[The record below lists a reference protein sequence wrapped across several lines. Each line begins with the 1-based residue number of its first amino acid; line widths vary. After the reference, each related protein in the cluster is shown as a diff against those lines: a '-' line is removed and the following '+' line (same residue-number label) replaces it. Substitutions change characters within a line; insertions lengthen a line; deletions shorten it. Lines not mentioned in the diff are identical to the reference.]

1 MASKDLIEY
10 VDGVEK
16 IISQQGISY
25 ECAEALSQAAQV
37 AITSENDIQY
47 GLEVS
52 EKAKKYIENLI
63 LDTTGMNVFEVD
75 KYCQEN
81 KTSVNEIDLWWKILK
96 IEAPYLLDS
105 YLLFLEKNR
114 EWKDRFYQHR
124 RRCFLKIGVIQA
136 LQDLEDDKIDILAF
150 SIIPG
155 GG

>member
-1 MASKDLIEY
+1 MASKDLIKY
-10 VDGVEK
+10 VDEVEK
-16 IISQQGISY
+16 LISQQGITF
-25 ECAEALSQAAQV
+25 ECAEALYKAAQV
-37 AITSENDIQY
+37 SINSEKDIQF
-47 GLEVS
+47 GLKTAES
-52 EKAKKYIENLI
+52 AKKYIENLI
-63 LDTTGMNVFEVD
+63 EDTTDMTVFEVE

-81 KTSVNEIDLWWKILK
+81 KTNVNELDLWWKILK

-105 YLLFLEKNR
+105 YLLYLEKNR

-124 RRCFLKIGVIQA
+124 RKCFLKIGVIQA